1 MPKELRRQSA
11 TPSSSVKN
19 HAVPR
24 RSHLSLIGK
33 RIAALL
39 VDWLLATLAFA
50 CILWAVSG
58 TESFQTGEGAYQITI
73 PATLYAIYLLGSW
86 LWKGTTPG
94 LLLLGLRVIDLESR
108 GTPRPWQWWL
118 RGLGLLVAAL
128 PFGIG
133 LLWALWDPRA
143 MAWHDHIAGTQVIDA
158 QITAR

>member
-1 MPKELRRQSA
+1 MPKKLTLKSA
-11 TPSSSVKN
+11 SSSNSVKN
-19 HAVPR
+19 KAAQR
-24 RSHLSLIGK
+24 RSHLSLIGR

-39 VDWLLATLAFA
+39 VDWLLATLASA
-50 CILWAVSG
+50 SVLWAVLG
-58 TESFQTGEGAYQITI
+58 AESFQTGDGTYQVTI

-94 LLLLGLRVIDLESR
+94 LLLLGLRVIDVESR
-108 GTPRPWQWWL
+108 GTPLPWQWWV

-133 LLWALWDPRA
+133 LLWAFWDPRG

-158 QITAR
+158 